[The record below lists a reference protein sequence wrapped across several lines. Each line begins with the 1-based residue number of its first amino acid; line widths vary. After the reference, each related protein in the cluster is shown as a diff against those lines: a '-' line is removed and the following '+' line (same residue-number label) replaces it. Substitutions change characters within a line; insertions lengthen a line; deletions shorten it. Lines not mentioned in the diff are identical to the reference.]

1 MQLKLFCMKTTTS
14 LILFLIAFS
23 VKSQVIISELNDP
36 QSSYQTNRWIEIT
49 NISTC
54 DVDLSDYTVIAIGNS
69 SNGTVA
75 GASGGSCTWNPT
87 GTLAPGASVTFGGT
101 ANTAFTP
108 TFTSTAFNNGTTIH
122 TNWNGQNRDGARLE
136 KNGVLVDLAWIS
148 NSTGDFFENNSKRRN
163 ATVCQGDNNG
173 NNASEWSNAGATDH
187 ANAGTHTNT
196 VSWCGASFTCPS
208 PLPVELIEFN
218 AIVKE
223 SIVEV
228 SWITVSEQN
237 NDYFT
242 IEKSKDGIHFIPL
255 VDVDGKGNITT
266 LSYYSEIDD
275 RPYQGVSYYR
285 LKQIDF
291 DGTTTITEIVP
302 VKFGEPES
310 VEIYP
315 NPATNYFFI
324 RGKDLEK
331 ATVSTLNS
339 IGQEVALIPQ
349 IEKSIVKFNIS
360 GLKKGSYLIQI
371 IHENT
376 VEVKKLIVQ

>member
-1 MQLKLFCMKTTTS
+1 MKTITTL
-14 LILFLIAFS
+14 LILFLIIFS

-36 QSSYQTNRWIEIT
+36 QSNYQTNRWIEIT

-54 DVDLSDYTVIAIGNS
+54 DVDLSDYRVIAIGNS
-69 SNGTVA
+69 SNGSVA
-75 GASGGSCTWNPT
+75 SASGGSCTWNPT

-108 TFTSTAFNNGTTIH
+108 TFTSAAFNNGTTIN

-148 NSTGDFFENNSKRRN
+148 NSTGDFFENNSKIRN
-163 ATVCQGDNNG
+163 ANVCQGDNNG
-173 NNASEWSNAGATDH
+173 NNASEWFNAGTTDH

-196 VSWCGASFTCPS
+196 VSWCGASFTCPN
-208 PLPVELIEFN
+208 PLPVELIEFK
-218 AIVKE
+218 AIAKE
-223 SIVEV
+223 SIVEI
-228 SWITVSEQN
+228 SWITITEQN

-242 IEKSKDGIHFIPL
+242 IEKSKDDIHFIPL
-255 VDVDGKGNITT
+255 VDVDGKGNTTT

-291 DGTTTITEIVP
+291 DGTTTITDIVP
-302 VKFGEPES
+302 VKFGES
-310 VEIYP
+310 KSFEIYP

-324 RGKDLEK
+324 HGKGIEK
-331 ATVSTLNS
+331 ATISILNS
-339 IGQEVALIPQ
+339 IGQELKLLAQ
-349 IEKSIVKFNIS
+349 EEESIVKFDIS
-360 GLKKGSYLIQI
+360 DLKRGSYLIQI
-371 IHENT
+371 IHEDT
-376 VEVKKLIVQ
+376 IEVKKLIVQ